1 MLALRRGL
9 CGARGGATEK
19 SYESEPVDQWR
30 ATDIMRHIYNYYVSH
45 GNEAHTSSAA
55 ARAPGGGWVGEAARP
70 PLPMPLPMPLS
81 LLLERFEDAEEE
93 EG

>member
-1 MLALRRGL
+1 M
-9 CGARGGATEK
+9 
-19 SYESEPVDQWR
+19 
-30 ATDIMRHIYNYYVSH
+30 
-45 GNEAHTSSAA
+45 SAA
-55 ARAPGGGWVGEAARP
+55 ARAPVGGWVGEAARP